1 MLINKERAKNKT
13 KEISNKTYS
22 LSPSLDDFEIN
33 KVYIISF
40 LNNLWKNPEA
50 IYNIL
55 NNSEIDIV
63 KSNLS
68 SFIVNN
74 FYCNYLSGNY
84 MENNLLYVIT
94 MMLKDEI
101 DKLKNINQ
109 VDKFLEN
116 TKCGYLLEELQ
127 NMPDI
132 QIYFKNVIIKAIE
145 KLERSYS
152 FKRIIF
158 NVPKILNQLNKLKE

>member
-1 MLINKERAKNKT
+1 MLINKERTKNKN
-13 KEISNKTYS
+13 KGISDKTYS

-84 MENNLLYVIT
+84 MENN
-94 MMLKDEI
+94 
-101 DKLKNINQ
+101 
-109 VDKFLEN
+109 F
-116 TKCGYLLEELQ
+116 
-127 NMPDI
+127 
-132 QIYFKNVIIKAIE
+132 IIC
-145 KLERSYS
+145 YNNDV
-152 FKRIIF
+152 KR
-158 NVPKILNQLNKLKE
+158 